1 MAQCEQGNEI
11 LKAKSCRIQWKPCWV
26 FMVGFAAFLCVCV
39 CVCVFAKKVVL
50 FINFMWSWNYLVGKG
65 EKSTLDQ

>member
-1 MAQCEQGNEI
+1 
-11 LKAKSCRIQWKPCWV
+11 
-26 FMVGFAAFLCVCV
+26 MVGIAAFLSLCVCVCV

-65 EKSTLDQ
+65 EKSTLDK